1 MREIQVNIPV
11 LGRLYFILQD
21 WLKLNIGTRLLSLSP
36 RAKRDIQQTCEKR
49 KEPLCALDRK
59 AELSPGH
66 PNTLPSRTITP
77 LGSHL
82 EAPNTCRISLGLL
95 HWTKK
100 KDGFRRAE
108 RMNPG
113 VTHLTFAATEDIAS
127 FLKFFLLDTA
137 VPMLTWKRRRRE
149 NSSFQ
154 REVGRRNATMKTIQK
169 EKNAT

>member
-1 MREIQVNIPV
+1 
-11 LGRLYFILQD
+11 
-21 WLKLNIGTRLLSLSP
+21 
-36 RAKRDIQQTCEKR
+36 
-49 KEPLCALDRK
+49 
-59 AELSPGH
+59 
-66 PNTLPSRTITP
+66 
-77 LGSHL
+77 
-82 EAPNTCRISLGLL
+82 
-95 HWTKK
+95 
-100 KDGFRRAE
+100 
-108 RMNPG
+108 MNPG